1 MIKLPQTNLK
11 MKRIFILFSLLI
23 VLLYT
28 RCVKNKDLYR
38 PPVTITLSTTN
49 IEIGHVGEKVSFTIE
64 SNYPWKIKGSNPDCT
79 VSTLSG
85 PKDEEQTVDITVSE
99 NFNDERIF
107 NLIIQADKEE
117 KILAVKQKG
126 KNYAKSA
133 ADIHVTTFDILP
145 IHNENIHI
153 PISFIKNGQFEGD
166 QQISYY
172 ETDLTNLISS
182 WTSNAVKVTLKNVL
196 QSSGETKN
204 NYNNDLIFRFY
215 AQDNSYK
222 DYTIK
227 LKNAEN
233 ASGLPLLVLNT
244 DDGKDITSKEIWSVG
259 KFKLDPQNNKQI
271 VALAGITEIR
281 GRGNSTWGLPKKP
294 YALKLQDKSTGIFMG
309 MKAHKRWVLLANH
322 ADKTSMRNRIAFE
335 LGKKLGLAW
344 TPDSR
349 FVEVILNGKFLGN
362 YLLTEQIKI
371 DSKRV
376 NIEEVNNKETDLS
389 KITGG
394 WLMEI
399 DRYYSNGETRYFRPE
414 ISQLPIIVKEPENA
428 NTIQMDYMNKYF
440 NTLEQLIYP
449 TLPKGTPYHQG
460 NTELAGIPDSAE
472 YGKYIDI
479 NSFINYWFVQELTEN
494 RDSRLPGS
502 VYMYKGINKKLTIG
516 PLWDF
521 DQTTFL
527 GSRSWLHYDYI
538 PSASEYTRLEYR
550 SLYYSQLFKDP
561 KFKNKTKQR
570 WKEIYPILLN
580 EIPVFIDREYHL
592 IAKSLDQNWIDV
604 GENNTQGIWAL
615 TDEEISTGGRNHDKN
630 LKGKDAVERL
640 KSFYLQRINW
650 INTEINK
657 W

>member
-1 MIKLPQTNLK
+1 
-11 MKRIFILFSLLI
+11 MKRILLIFSLLI
-23 VLLYT
+23 TLLYSG
-28 RCVKNKDLYR
+28 CVKNKDLYR

-49 IEIGHVGEKVSFTIE
+49 IQIDHVGEKVSFTIK
-64 SNYPWKIKGSNPDCT
+64 SNYPWNIKGSNPDCT
-79 VSTLSG
+79 VSALSG
-85 PKDEEQTVDITVSE
+85 PKDQEQTVDITVSE
-99 NFNDERIF
+99 NFNDERVF

-133 ADIHVTTFDILP
+133 ADIQVTTFDILP
-145 IHNENIHI
+145 IHNDNIHI
-153 PISFIKNGQFEGD
+153 PISFIKNGQFSGE
-166 QQISYY
+166 QQIRFYQ
-172 ETDLTNLISS
+172 TDLTNLTAS
-182 WTSNAVKVTLKNVL
+182 WSSNAVKVMVKNME
-196 QSSGETKN
+196 QSSGETTN
-204 NYNNDLIFRFY
+204 NYHNNLTYRFF

-222 DYTIK
+222 DYTVK
-227 LKNAEN
+227 LTNPESS
-233 ASGLPLLVLNT
+233 SGLPLLILYT
-244 DDGKDITSKEIWSVG
+244 DDAQDIKSKETWSMG
-259 KFKLDPQNNKQI
+259 KFKLDPQNNRDI
-271 VALAGITEIR
+271 APLSGITEIR
-281 GRGNSTWGLPKKP
+281 GRGNSTWGFAKKP
-294 YALKLQDKSTGIFMG
+294 YALKLQDKTKGTFMG
-309 MKAHKRWVLLANH
+309 MKAHKRWVLLANY
-322 ADKTSMRNRIAFE
+322 ADKTSIRNRIAFE
-335 LGKKLGLAW
+335 LGKKLGLPW

-376 NIEEVNNKETDLS
+376 NIEEVDNKETDLN

-399 DRYYSNGETRYFRPE
+399 DRYYSNGETRYFRPD
-414 ISQLPIIVKEPENA
+414 ISQLPIIVKEPEDA
-428 NTIQMDYMNKYF
+428 NTAQMNYINKYF
-440 NTLEQLIYP
+440 NSFEQLIYP

-460 NTELAGIPDSAE
+460 NTQVAGIPDSAE

-502 VYMYKGINKKLTIG
+502 VYMYKGMNKKLSIG

-538 PSASEYTRLEYR
+538 PSASEYTGLEYR

-561 KFKNKTKQR
+561 KFKNKTKER
-570 WKEIYPILLN
+570 WKEVYPLLLN
-580 EIPVFIDREYHL
+580 EIPAFIDREYHL

-604 GENNTQGIWAL
+604 GEDNTQGIWAL

-630 LKGKDAVERL
+630 LKGKDAVGRL
-640 KSFYLQRINW
+640 KSFYIQRVNW
-650 INTEINK
+650 MNTEINK

>member
-1 MIKLPQTNLK
+1 
-11 MKRIFILFSLLI
+11 MKRIVLLFSLFI
-23 VLLYT
+23 LLLDMG
-28 RCVKNKDLYR
+28 CVKNKDLYR
-38 PPVTITLSTTN
+38 PPVSIVLSTAT
-49 IEIGHVGEKVSFTIE
+49 IEMDHAGGKTSFTIK
-64 SNYPWKIKGSNPDCT
+64 SNYPWKIKGSTPDCT
-79 VSTLSG
+79 LSALSG
-85 PKDEEQTVDITVSE
+85 SKDQEQTVQITVAE
-99 NFNDERIF
+99 NFDEERIF
-107 NLIIQADKEE
+107 NLTIEADKEQ

-133 ADIHVTTFDILP
+133 ADIQITSFDILP
-145 IHNENIHI
+145 LHNQNIHI
-153 PISFIKNGQFEGD
+153 PISFVKNGQFAGD

-172 ETDLTNLISS
+172 QTDLTNLISS
-182 WTSNAVKVTLKNVL
+182 WTSNAVKVTLKNVV
-196 QSSGETKN
+196 QSSGETTN

-244 DDGKDITSKEIWSVG
+244 DDGKDITSKEIWSMG
-259 KFKLDPQNNKQI
+259 NFKLDPQNNKQV
-271 VALAGITEIR
+271 VALTGITEIK

-294 YALKLQDKSTGIFMG
+294 YALKLQDKSTGTFMG

-322 ADKTSMRNRIAFE
+322 ADKTSLRNRVAFE

-376 NIEEVNNKETDLS
+376 NIEEVDNKETDVN

-414 ISQLPIIVKEPENA
+414 LSQLPIIVKEPEDA
-428 NTIQMDYMNKYF
+428 NSAQMNYINTYF

-449 TLPKGTPYHQG
+449 TLPKGTPYHKG
-460 NTELAGIPDSAE
+460 NTPLAGIPDSAE

-479 NSFINYWFVQELTEN
+479 NSFINYWLVQELTEN

-502 VYMYKGINKKLTIG
+502 VYMYKGTNKKLSIG

-521 DQTTFL
+521 DQTTFT
-527 GSRSWLHYDYI
+527 GSSSWLHYDYT
-538 PSASEYTRLEYR
+538 PSANEYTALEYR

-561 KFKNKTKQR
+561 KFKSKAKER
-570 WKEIYPILLN
+570 WKEIYPTLLN
-580 EIPVFIDREYHL
+580 DIPLFIDREYNL
-592 IAKSLDQNWIDV
+592 IGKSLDLNWIDI

-615 TDEEISTGGRNHDKN
+615 TNEEMSSGGRNHDKN
-630 LKGKDAVERL
+630 LKSKDAVDRL
-640 KSFYLQRINW
+640 KSFYIRRVNW
-650 INTEINK
+650 MNTEINK